1 MLNQICS
8 LIGTLV
14 MSLYLTIFLMLCSF
28 MQTLKIVLFVY
39 TREVWKTN
47 KQTPCEFLL
56 KMWPKYSLACL
67 GKQ

>member
-1 MLNQICS
+1 
-8 LIGTLV
+8 
-14 MSLYLTIFLMLCSF
+14 